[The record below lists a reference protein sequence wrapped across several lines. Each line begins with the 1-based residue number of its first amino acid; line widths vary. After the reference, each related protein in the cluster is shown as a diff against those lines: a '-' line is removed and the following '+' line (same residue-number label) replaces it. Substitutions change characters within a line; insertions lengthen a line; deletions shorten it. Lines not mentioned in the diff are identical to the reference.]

1 MFTTAT
7 SSVRPDFRGNRL
19 LQALVAGFAVYWIA
33 LAIAPAYRF
42 DWFLENLL
50 VFVAAAG
57 FAVSYRVFPFSDLSY
72 VLLTAFL
79 ALHILGSHYTY
90 SEVPFG
96 YWLQD
101 FFGSSRN
108 DYDRLVHFAWGLLIA
123 YPARELLIRLARI
136 RGAWAYFLALC
147 MILAMSAGF
156 EIIEWIIASI
166 VSPHAAF
173 AYLGTQGDAFD
184 AVKDMALALAGAVA
198 ALGITAAVSA
208 TPPARKRLARQP

>member
-1 MFTTAT
+1 MITTAT
-7 SSVRPDFRGNRL
+7 SSVRPDFRRNRL
-19 LQALVAGFAVYWIA
+19 LQTLAAGFAVYW
-33 LAIAPAYRF
+33 LAMAVAPVYRF

-50 VFVAAAG
+50 VFVAAAA
-57 FAVSYRVFPFSDLSY
+57 FAASYRAFPFSDLSY

-79 ALHILGSHYTY
+79 ALHTLGSHYTY
-90 SEVPFG
+90 AEVPFG

-101 FFGSSRN
+101 IFGSSRN
-108 DYDRLVHFAWGLLIA
+108 DYDRLVHFSWGLLIA

-156 EIIEWIIASI
+156 EIIEWIIALI
-166 VSPHAAF
+166 VSPRAAF
-173 AYLGTQGDAFD
+173 AYLGTQGDEFD

-208 TPPARKRLARQP
+208 TPPARRRLARKS